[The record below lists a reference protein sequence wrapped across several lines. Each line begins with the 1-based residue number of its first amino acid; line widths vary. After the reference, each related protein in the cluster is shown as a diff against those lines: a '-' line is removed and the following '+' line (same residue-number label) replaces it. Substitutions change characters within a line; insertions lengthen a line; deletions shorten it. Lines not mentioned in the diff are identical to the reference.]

1 VSDRVLKSAL
11 VICTRNRRQSLEGT
25 LQSWSDQRV
34 RPPAWVVDS
43 SDGDST
49 EVLVRSLAATLP
61 TGALT
66 YLSTP
71 PGLTRQRAAGVTA
84 VPSDVDVVHFVDDDV
99 SLHPGY
105 FSGIES
111 VFASRSDV
119 IGVGGLITN
128 VRLSLARPLG
138 DFFLLTGKRQGAVLA
153 SGVVTPVSNVVTP
166 LEVEWLSGCSMSYRR
181 SLFTREQFDLRLVGY
196 CAGEDVEFSLRA
208 RRYGRLVVTPAAR
221 LEHHWAPGVRPEG
234 ADLHREYMV
243 QRCRLTRESG
253 EFGLSPAA
261 FWWSAAGEL
270 IVCPVEA
277 VTQLRP
283 SQLRRARATV
293 QACLEILSGRRR
305 KRKP

>member
-1 VSDRVLKSAL
+1 MKSAL

-61 TGALT
+61 TGTLT
-66 YLSTP
+66 YLSAV
-71 PGLTRQRAAGVTA
+71 PGLTRQRAAGVA
-84 VPSDVDVVHFVDDDV
+84 SVPSDVDVVHFVDDDV
-99 SLHPGY
+99 RLTPGY

-111 VFASRSDV
+111 VFATTADV

-128 VRLSLARPLG
+128 VRIPPARPLG
-138 DFFLLTGKRQGAVLA
+138 NLFLLTGKRQGAVLA
-153 SGVVTPVSNVVTP
+153 SGVVTPVSSAVAP
-166 LEVEWLSGCSMSYRR
+166 REVEWLSGCSMSYRR
-181 SLFTREQFDLRLVGY
+181 SLFARQPFDFRLIGY

-208 RRYGRLVVTPAAR
+208 RRYGRLLVTPAAR
-221 LEHHWAPGVRPEG
+221 LEHNWAPGGRPEG
-234 ADLHREYMV
+234 ADLHRAYTV
-243 QRCRLTRESG
+243 QRHRLTRESG
-253 EFGLSPAA
+253 EFGLSRAA
-261 FWWSAAGEL
+261 FWWSAVGEL

-283 SQLRRARATV
+283 SQLRRAWATV
-293 QACLEILSGRRR
+293 QACLEILRGRRR
-305 KRKP
+305 KRTP